1 MLIADMM
8 DTIAAHL
15 GAIDA
20 VAPTWGLSLVFAF
33 MAVESSFIPFP
44 SEVVMIPAGFLA
56 ARGRLGIES
65 CPLALVVAIAVGVA
79 GSIAGAYVN
88 YYLAMKAG
96 KPFLEKYGK
105 YFFIKKPAL
114 DRACEVFNQYG
125 SATTFVC
132 RLVPVIRQLISI
144 PAGISRMPLGPFTA
158 FTALGAGIWT
168 AILTATGYWLG
179 RSSGDMDYTAL
190 VRRGKELATSHLP
203 LVIICAVALVAVYY
217 FASKLVMG
225 GSKKKQSAKDSSSS
239 NDADGCGAAK
249 AMVTLFVAV
258 VALNAL
264 AESEPSRWRIADGNR
279 RIEWN
284 VAEDR
289 RLPHGDSIEMSGR
302 YASLIFSYNVSENGE
317 LSLKR
322 QLVWPMYRKAPNNTH
337 GSFTYTFGEGKTPQ
351 LLMNGR
357 PCGERP
363 KMIALDGVW
372 RGESVSTSQTLRIV
386 RHVFP
391 SVHHPESIDTV
402 DVTNSGDRECTVG
415 FTKDFVDYALGCT
428 GRYEVRAQA
437 FPAGER
443 TLKPG
448 ETASWTLRFSV
459 RCVNEEDW
467 ECDGKDELDQR
478 SKRIEELTAPC
489 VLETGIPEL
498 DAMFHF
504 CKIRAGESIFMTHGG
519 PMHCPGGGSYYA
531 ATWCNDQVE
540 YAGPWFAFTGDQDCL
555 EASQNAYLH
564 YIPFMGPR
572 YEPIPSSVIAEGFDY
587 WNGAG
592 DRGDAAMYAY
602 GATRFAMAYGNR
614 TTAEWLLPGI
624 RWSLE
629 YCRRNLNKEGVVKS
643 DCDELERRLPAGDAN
658 LCTSSLYYDA
668 LRHAAMLE
676 REIGDAKR
684 AAEYE
689 KEATRLEAAIESHFG
704 RKVSGFETYR
714 YYDGCKVLRSWIG
727 IPLCMGIYRRAEATT
742 DALFSPA
749 LWTRKGM
756 LCAEGD
762 KKGVT
767 WDRSLLYALRGVFAA
782 GHGDRV
788 MDKFLTYSR
797 TRLVGEHVPYPVEEG
812 RLCRHLSAESALF
825 CRIVTEGMFGIE
837 PTGLGTFNVNARL
850 PKGVKKMALRDVRAF
865 GRRFSIFVTEDGTKI
880 EDIPGKAGK

>member
-1 MLIADMM
+1 MKKTFIE
-8 DTIAAHL
+8 
-15 GAIDA
+15 
-20 VAPTWGLSLVFAF
+20 FA
-33 MAVESSFIPFP
+33 
-44 SEVVMIPAGFLA
+44 L
-56 ARGRLGIES
+56 
-65 CPLALVVAIAVGVA
+65 
-79 GSIAGAYVN
+79 
-88 YYLAMKAG
+88 
-96 KPFLEKYGK
+96 
-105 YFFIKKPAL
+105 
-114 DRACEVFNQYG
+114 
-125 SATTFVC
+125 
-132 RLVPVIRQLISI
+132 
-144 PAGISRMPLGPFTA
+144 FTA
-158 FTALGAGIWT
+158 
-168 AILTATGYWLG
+168 
-179 RSSGDMDYTAL
+179 
-190 VRRGKELATSHLP
+190 
-203 LVIICAVALVAVYY
+203 
-217 FASKLVMG
+217 
-225 GSKKKQSAKDSSSS
+225 SSS
-239 NDADGCGAAK
+239 DADGGGAAK
-249 AMVTLFVAV
+249 AMVTLFAAV

-264 AESEPSRWRIADGNR
+264 AANEPSRWRIADGNR

-302 YASLIFSYNVSENGE
+302 YASLIFSYNVSKTGD

-322 QLVWPMYRKAPNNTH
+322 QLVWPMYRKAPNNTY

-363 KMIALDGVW
+363 VKISLDGVW

-478 SKRIEELTAPC
+478 RKRIDELTAPC

-540 YAGPWFAFTGDQDCL
+540 YAGPWFAFTGDQYCL

-572 YEPIPSSVIAEGFDY
+572 YEPIPSSVIAEGCDY

-643 DCDELERRLPAGDAN
+643 DCDELE
-658 LCTSSLYYDA
+658 
-668 LRHAAMLE
+668 
-676 REIGDAKR
+676 K
-684 AAEYE
+684 
-689 KEATRLEAAIESHFG
+689 
-704 RKVSGFETYR
+704 
-714 YYDGCKVLRSWIG
+714 
-727 IPLCMGIYRRAEATT
+727 
-742 DALFSPA
+742 
-749 LWTRKGM
+749 
-756 LCAEGD
+756 
-762 KKGVT
+762 
-767 WDRSLLYALRGVFAA
+767 
-782 GHGDRV
+782 
-788 MDKFLTYSR
+788 
-797 TRLVGEHVPYPVEEG
+797 RLVREG
-812 RLCRHLSAESALF
+812 H
-825 CRIVTEGMFGIE
+825 
-837 PTGLGTFNVNARL
+837 
-850 PKGVKKMALRDVRAF
+850 
-865 GRRFSIFVTEDGTKI
+865 
-880 EDIPGKAGK
+880 